1 MARYI
6 KANPKVAKFLNL
18 ESDRNTVKD
27 GNYLLWQ
34 ADMLAF
40 GPLTQLADTLQQIG
54 GIALLPH
61 EAREEQDGTVTRPLP
76 QATDPRFIVEPV
88 EPETE
93 APAEG
98 TEPTG
103 GEVNAGESETNG
115 QQAEGDTPET
125 PTDES
130 SEAPAEET
138 TQSND
143 EVESIDSGDVGG
155 VDEVLNAND
164 KEE

>member
-18 ESDRNTVKD
+18 ERDRIVVKD

-61 EAREEQDGTVTRPLP
+61 EAREEQDGTITRPLP
-76 QATDPRFIVEPV
+76 QATDPRFIVEP
-88 EPETE
+88 TE
-93 APAEG
+93 YSV
-98 TEPTG
+98 T
-103 GEVNAGESETNG
+103 NAGESEADG

-125 PTDES
+125 PTNLN

-143 EVESIDSGDVGG
+143 EVESIDSGDVGS

>member
-88 EPETE
+88 EPETTVI
-93 APAEG
+93 ADALTVYYKPVVGADIRGNVYGGGNNAEV
-98 TEPTG
+98 TG
-103 GEVNAGESETNG
+103 NTNVVIG
-115 QQAEGDTPET
+115 AMAQ
-125 PTDES
+125 
-130 SEAPAEET
+130 
-138 TQSND
+138 
-143 EVESIDSGDVGG
+143 
-155 VDEVLNAND
+155 
-164 KEE
+164 